1 MTSVTTLN
9 IKYDVLGW
17 GVVILM
23 LELWQND
30 IFLILMGNNFTM
42 YRIMQLNIE
51 KYLEVAKMSIIMC
64 SQDYDVTEIET
75 DI

>member
-1 MTSVTTLN
+1 MTFWVGGL
-9 IKYDVLGW
+9 L
-17 GVVILM
+17 ILM

-42 YRIMQLNIE
+42 YRIMQLYIE